1 MAHGTPDWWGMTPKK
16 TTVFA
21 AIDMAELAVRL
32 GSIVTFDRLGDV
44 VYADDFE
51 GSFEKY
57 TTWSIGT
64 GALVERTSRTYR
76 SKTYSAR
83 LRGGSDDERF
93 ARIATGCVYQAPSKL
108 GFEIS
113 FAGVDYVTTEY
124 IQIYIRLNAPTGR
137 FYAGI
142 RYDCY
147 NEQLYFLNSAD
158 AWQAFGDMFMLIPIV
173 YVFNTLKF
181 VIDPDT
187 QKYVRCRINHL
198 TFPMTQNFYR
208 WGNPTEVGSIDIQL
222 EVKSVAGYNAT
233 VFFDDLIVTQNEP

>member
-1 MAHGTPDWWGMTPKK
+1 MPHGYPDYGVAAPKR
-16 TTVFA
+16 TVYA
-21 AIDMAELAVRL
+21 LQDMAELAARL

-57 TTWSIGT
+57 TIWPFNT
-64 GALVERTSRTYR
+64 GALVDKSSRTYR
-76 SKTYSAR
+76 SKTSSAR

-158 AWQAFGDMFMLIPIV
+158 EWQAFGDMFMLDGTV
-173 YVFNTLKF
+173 YLFNTLKF

-198 TFPMTQNFYR
+198 TFPMTQNFYY
-208 WGNPTEVGSIDIQL
+208 WGTPSEVGSIDIQL